1 MKEESYTC
9 HTGEL
14 TSQSIKLS
22 QLQINEDCSTRIK
35 HSNKK
40 TNSSLGYH
48 IIYNLQHMVPNNLV
62 STN

>member
-1 MKEESYTC
+1 MQVDWPA
-9 HTGEL
+9 
-14 TSQSIKLS
+14 SQSSYHLIK
-22 QLQINEDCSTRIK
+22 QLQINEDCGTRIK